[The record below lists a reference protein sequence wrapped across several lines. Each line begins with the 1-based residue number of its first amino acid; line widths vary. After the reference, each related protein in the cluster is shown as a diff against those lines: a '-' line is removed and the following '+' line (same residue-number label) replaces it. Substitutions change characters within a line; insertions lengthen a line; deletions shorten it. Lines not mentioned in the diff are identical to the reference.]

1 MPVLLAAVA
10 GSATAGSLVVEFPAS
25 VATPH
30 SYGTNGLL
38 AIARKPL
45 AARLDVSSS
54 RAFGNSRFETRHSFP
69 LGKRLRRSCLRA
81 SALQQTSTNSIKWV
95 LDPVGDG
102 NTSHLDAPVPL
113 PSGFELASDAATIG
127 RVKDRADVVIPVAT
141 VSGVH
146 ARLEKKKGVLYI
158 TDLDSTNGTFI
169 NNRRIRPGAVTPV
182 APGSHITF
190 GDEHLAVFRFLQL
203 EDSSPAE
210 TPTEESLEESVETP
224 AEVVAEAPAPPQKEA
239 Q

>member
-1 MPVLLAAVA
+1 MLWEVSAEEMPVLLAAVA

-95 LDPVGDG
+95 LDPVGKCSLI
-102 NTSHLDAPVPL
+102 SHRHFHPL
-113 PSGFELASDAATIG
+113 HPSGIEVRNFSIQELSTMHYCLFFDCIVMVNRVTILTLS
-127 RVKDRADVVIPVAT
+127 ISEVAK
-141 VSGVH
+141 
-146 ARLEKKKGVLYI
+146 LL
-158 TDLDSTNGTFI
+158 
-169 NNRRIRPGAVTPV
+169 RPMM
-182 APGSHITF
+182 F
-190 GDEHLAVFRFLQL
+190 N
-203 EDSSPAE
+203 
-210 TPTEESLEESVETP
+210 
-224 AEVVAEAPAPPQKEA
+224 
-239 Q
+239 